1 MGPRLVSNLP
11 ETMKRFKKVNREWA
25 GMHRLLS
32 KPQKGTRKWFSLMAV
47 KQLARRTNSLLKNA
61 LALEKRPLLQQK
73 SQDKM
78 NRSLKSWKKNREK

>member
-1 MGPRLVSNLP
+1 
-11 ETMKRFKKVNREWA
+11 MKRFKKVNREWA

-32 KPQKGTRKWFSLMAV
+32 KPQKGTQKWFSLMAV

-61 LALEKRPLLQQK
+61 LALEKRPLLPQK